1 MREPGVKRLT
11 IHLLVATCLLAV
23 LIASGCRKAP
33 RSLQPPPPTVEAPL
47 VDPWKAAAHKV
58 EEDRGEPTGRKAS
71 INTPAELQH
80 YSDRRRFLAVQV
92 AETREQRYGL
102 PQDYAD
108 LARLI
113 RKGELVE
120 MPPLGD
126 DYILYGVG
134 ANASDDGFLHYDAAT
149 GQNIPLFA
157 SDDEFKRE
165 AARLDASLKE
175 PQARLA
181 DLQSQLQRT
190 GKRDRARR
198 QSLTNQIAEIR
209 RTTDEITARKK
220 LLESFYLNHD
230 RRRELADDY
239 QTLTQL
245 AADFNGKSYNLD
257 DAASRRAFKVR
268 LLSYLRPPARD
279 VLLEIAH
286 EYKTTFNRPL
296 PITSM
301 VRPEQYQRRL
311 GEKNPNA
318 TRIST
323 PPHATGLAFDVY
335 NFFMTATEQDYLMAV
350 IARMKDAGR
359 VEALRENRDH
369 IHVFAFADGA
379 RPDEKLIASSLSET
393 GSQLAAT
400 SKARKATKT
409 KPAHAARD
417 GGKTRNGGK
426 RHAAAAP
433 SHKRR
438 H

>member
-1 MREPGVKRLT
+1 M
-11 IHLLVATCLLAV
+11 LVALCLLTALCV
-23 LIASGCRKAP
+23 VGCRKSHQ
-33 RSLQPPPPTVEAPL
+33 SLQPPPPTVEAPM

-58 EEDRGEPTGRKAS
+58 EEDRGEPTGRKAT

-92 AETREQRYGL
+92 AETREQHYNL

-134 ANASDDGFLHYDAAT
+134 GNASDDPFLHYDPAS
-149 GQNIPLFA
+149 GQNIPLFS

-165 AARLDASLKE
+165 DTRLNDSLKE

-181 DLQSQLQRT
+181 DLEHQLQRT

-198 QSLTNQIAEIR
+198 QALSNQIAEAR
-209 RTTDEITARKK
+209 RAVDEITSRKK
-220 LLESFYLNHD
+220 LLESFYLNRDH
-230 RRRELADDY
+230 RRELTDDY

-245 AADFNGKSYNLD
+245 AADFGGKTYNLED
-257 DAASRRAFKVR
+257 PASRRAFKVR
-268 LLSYLRPPARD
+268 LLSFLRPPARE

-286 EYKTTFNRPL
+286 EYKTTFARPL

-318 TRIST
+318 TKIST

-335 NFFMTATEQDYLMAV
+335 NYFMTATEQEYLMAV

-379 RPDEKLIASSLSET
+379 RPDEKLIASSLGEA
-393 GSQLAAT
+393 GAKPAANA
-400 SKARKATKT
+400 KAKKATK
-409 KPAHAARD
+409 PARVAR
-417 GGKTRNGGK
+417 GGSK
-426 RHAAAAP
+426 RHAAARA
-433 SHKRR
+433 HKGR